1 METAELN
8 DEASILPAHKCI
20 RKERSNQTV
29 KKITFALEEVPKE
42 LRKKEAGKPLY
53 LTRYE

>member
-1 METAELN
+1 MKKMIVMKEESQVASN
-8 DEASILPAHKCI
+8 KSVDEEYLLGSGIVISL
-20 RKERSNQTV
+20 KESPR
-29 KKITFALEEVPKE
+29 E

>member
-1 METAELN
+1 MKAG
-8 DEASILPAHKCI
+8 A
-20 RKERSNQTV
+20 QTV
-29 KKITFALEEVPKE
+29 SNKSVVEEYLLGSAIVISLNESPRE